1 MFHPLLQFLCLLGN
15 GMAPTSKVRVQLF
28 VCCLV
33 LFVLAQGYILRRL
46 SVEPKALTTSS
57 SHDDVIPHLRGGLA
71 AVTSPVSE
79 LNDEAIENQARDATA
94 RPSEGPW
101 HVGVP
106 SISQAA
112 TSSPLLNEHD
122 QVETTP
128 TTPTSSQ
135 TSSPTSRNPTA
146 AVGAFVPHP
155 DVGVDDVQRSRMLAI
170 RSAMQHAWSG
180 YETHA
185 FGADEVGPVSGDRKQ
200 DVWGGLGVTLVD
212 ALDTLYIM
220 GMARARDWVEMELDF
235 THLGKD
241 GDNISVFEITI
252 RELGGLLSA
261 YDLSGDDAFRARAVE
276 LGDLLLPA
284 FANGI
289 FYTQFNVF
297 KQTKTMNGWTGY
309 RGLLADLGTL
319 QLELRRLSDVT
330 GNPIYAE
337 RGDAFYDIVQR
348 EGSYEHTGLFPVHFE
363 VESGTFSMTNSLI
376 TIGAL
381 GDSFYEYLLKVW
393 LYSGQRQSD
402 AFLRDL
408 YNDAVQGIE
417 TSLLRYSKPDD
428 AYYLQEVTIPGFSGQ
443 PKQDHLLCFVPG
455 MLALGTLT
463 DTDPARVVKHLDMAK
478 KLMKTCYNLYSRQ
491 PTGLAPDIVM
501 FPGFAV
507 ADSRYRLRP
516 ETVESLMYLYRVTK
530 DPMYQ
535 DWGWQIFK
543 AIEKHA
549 KTSFGYGAVL
559 NVDSAAASH
568 VEDKMESFFLAET
581 LKYHYLLQSAPSF
594 VPLDKFVFNTEAHP
608 FRTLASCYPVDW
620 VDLTG
625 ITGLTVNSK
634 AQRRAVELSMQ
645 FPNRLKIPLVLVLVA
660 LFVGLQIYIVSRLDI
675 SPTADPSFDAF
686 SRPRRWKPSPS
697 PIVVTEKSAAANF
710 APRQKFI
717 PLPHEGVDETQ
728 IARQDAIR
736 RAMQHAW
743 SGYETRAFG
752 ADEVAPV
759 SGERRQNVWG
769 GIGVTLVDSLDTLY
783 IMGMH
788 DEFQRARD
796 WVANELEFSH
806 LGRDGDTI
814 SVFEVIIRELG
825 GLLSAYDLSQDNLF
839 KAKAVEL
846 ADLLLPAYEDQVF
859 YTKLNVFTKRKSMNH
874 WTHYRAFL
882 ADVGTLQLEM
892 RYLSDITGNSEYA
905 EKGDAF
911 YDVIQREGS
920 YEHTGLFPVHFEPD
934 SGTFSRSDTFVTI
947 GALGDSFYEYLL
959 KVWLYSGKR
968 ADDLFLRQLYDD
980 AVAGME
986 KHLYVH
992 SVPDDAYFLQ
1002 ELRIPQ
1008 MEGTPQQD
1016 HLLCFVPGM
1025 LALGSVGETNAT
1037 KAAVHLDMAT
1047 KLMHTCV
1054 SYYTRQPTGLAP
1066 DLMHFPGF
1074 DVLSSIYKL
1083 RPETVESLMYMY
1095 RVTHDP
1101 IYREWGWAMFEA
1113 IEQHAKTTFG
1123 YGAVRN
1129 VHNLTDAFV
1138 EDKMESFFLA
1148 ETLKY

>member
-1 MFHPLLQFLCLLGN
+1 
-15 GMAPTSKVRVQLF
+15 
-28 VCCLV
+28 
-33 LFVLAQGYILRRL
+33 
-46 SVEPKALTTSS
+46 
-57 SHDDVIPHLRGGLA
+57 
-71 AVTSPVSE
+71 
-79 LNDEAIENQARDATA
+79 
-94 RPSEGPW
+94 
-101 HVGVP
+101 
-106 SISQAA
+106 
-112 TSSPLLNEHD
+112 
-122 QVETTP
+122 
-128 TTPTSSQ
+128 
-135 TSSPTSRNPTA
+135 
-146 AVGAFVPHP
+146 
-155 DVGVDDVQRSRMLAI
+155 
-170 RSAMQHAWSG
+170 
-180 YETHA
+180 
-185 FGADEVGPVSGDRKQ
+185 
-200 DVWGGLGVTLVD
+200 
-212 ALDTLYIM
+212 
-220 GMARARDWVEMELDF
+220 
-235 THLGKD
+235 
-241 GDNISVFEITI
+241 
-252 RELGGLLSA
+252 
-261 YDLSGDDAFRARAVE
+261 
-276 LGDLLLPA
+276 
-284 FANGI
+284 
-289 FYTQFNVF
+289 
-297 KQTKTMNGWTGY
+297 
-309 RGLLADLGTL
+309 
-319 QLELRRLSDVT
+319 
-330 GNPIYAE
+330 
-337 RGDAFYDIVQR
+337 
-348 EGSYEHTGLFPVHFE
+348 
-363 VESGTFSMTNSLI
+363 
-376 TIGAL
+376 
-381 GDSFYEYLLKVW
+381 
-393 LYSGQRQSD
+393 
-402 AFLRDL
+402 
-408 YNDAVQGIE
+408 
-417 TSLLRYSKPDD
+417 
-428 AYYLQEVTIPGFSGQ
+428 
-443 PKQDHLLCFVPG
+443 

-491 PTGLAPDIVM
+491 PTGLAPDIVT

-625 ITGLTVNSK
+625 ITRLTVNSK

-846 ADLLLPAYEDQVF
+846 ADLLLPAYEDQ
-859 YTKLNVFTKRKSMNH
+859 
-874 WTHYRAFL
+874 
-882 ADVGTLQLEM
+882 
-892 RYLSDITGNSEYA
+892 
-905 EKGDAF
+905 GDAF

-1066 DLMHFPGF
+1066 DLMHLPGF
-1074 DVLSSIYKL
+1074 DVLNSIYKL

-1113 IEQHAKTTFG
+1113 IEKHAKTTFG

-1129 VHNLTDAFV
+1129 VHNLTDAFI

-1148 ETLKY
+1148 ETLKYHYLLQSAPSFVPLDQYVFNTEAHPL

>member
-1 MFHPLLQFLCLLGN
+1 MKLPLYQSREF
-15 GMAPTSKVRVQLF
+15 F
-28 VCCLV
+28 VKTDL
-33 LFVLAQGYILRRL
+33 RL

-57 SHDDVIPHLRGGLA
+57 SYDDVIPHLRGGLA

-128 TTPTSSQ
+128 TTPSSSQ
-135 TSSPTSRNPTA
+135 TSSPTSRKPTA

-170 RSAMQHAWSG
+170 RGAMQHAWSG

-220 GMARARDWVEMELDF
+220 GMADEFQRARDWVATELDF

-276 LGDLLLPA
+276 LGELLLPA
-284 FANGI
+284 FANGV

-297 KQTKTMNGWTGY
+297 KQTKAMNGWTGY

-363 VESGTFSMTNSLI
+363 VESGTFSTSNSLI

-491 PTGLAPDIVM
+491 PTGLAPDIVT

-559 NVDSAAASH
+559 NVDSAAAAH

-608 FRTLASCYPVDW
+608 FRV
-620 VDLTG
+620 
-625 ITGLTVNSK
+625 K
-634 AQRRAVELSMQ
+634 AR
-645 FPNRLKIPLVLVLVA
+645 
-660 LFVGLQIYIVSRLDI
+660 
-675 SPTADPSFDAF
+675 
-686 SRPRRWKPSPS
+686 
-697 PIVVTEKSAAANF
+697 
-710 APRQKFI
+710 
-717 PLPHEGVDETQ
+717 
-728 IARQDAIR
+728 
-736 RAMQHAW
+736 
-743 SGYETRAFG
+743 
-752 ADEVAPV
+752 
-759 SGERRQNVWG
+759 G
-769 GIGVTLVDSLDTLY
+769 G
-783 IMGMH
+783 
-788 DEFQRARD
+788 
-796 WVANELEFSH
+796 
-806 LGRDGDTI
+806 
-814 SVFEVIIRELG
+814 
-825 GLLSAYDLSQDNLF
+825 
-839 KAKAVEL
+839 
-846 ADLLLPAYEDQVF
+846 
-859 YTKLNVFTKRKSMNH
+859 
-874 WTHYRAFL
+874 
-882 ADVGTLQLEM
+882 
-892 RYLSDITGNSEYA
+892 
-905 EKGDAF
+905 
-911 YDVIQREGS
+911 
-920 YEHTGLFPVHFEPD
+920 
-934 SGTFSRSDTFVTI
+934 
-947 GALGDSFYEYLL
+947 
-959 KVWLYSGKR
+959 
-968 ADDLFLRQLYDD
+968 
-980 AVAGME
+980 
-986 KHLYVH
+986 
-992 SVPDDAYFLQ
+992 
-1002 ELRIPQ
+1002 
-1008 MEGTPQQD
+1008 
-1016 HLLCFVPGM
+1016 
-1025 LALGSVGETNAT
+1025 
-1037 KAAVHLDMAT
+1037 
-1047 KLMHTCV
+1047 
-1054 SYYTRQPTGLAP
+1054 
-1066 DLMHFPGF
+1066 
-1074 DVLSSIYKL
+1074 
-1083 RPETVESLMYMY
+1083 
-1095 RVTHDP
+1095 
-1101 IYREWGWAMFEA
+1101 
-1113 IEQHAKTTFG
+1113 
-1123 YGAVRN
+1123 
-1129 VHNLTDAFV
+1129 
-1138 EDKMESFFLA
+1138 
-1148 ETLKY
+1148 